1 MKTGHNIVPVDP
13 YLEVLMDTQEKKKK
27 RENWDSCVFLENKRT
42 RDVVLNYHRN
52 KETQL
57 LSWNNNVLG
66 FEQLRAF

>member
-27 RENWDSCVFLENKRT
+27 RENWDSRVFLENKRT